1 MKPLDK
7 ESWEKLKKDENLL
20 IEIRKILKVNNS
32 QITERIKKLIS
43 ENEELSQKLKQSGS
57 G

>member
-7 ESWEKLKKDENLL
+7 ESWEKLKKDELL
-20 IEIRKILKVNNS
+20 LTEIRRILKVNNS

-43 ENEELSQKLKQSGS
+43 ENEELSQKLKQSG
-57 G
+57 